1 MLPGGVA
8 LGAACAA
15 AHAACASAA
24 ITAAIPASRSAEPAG
39 ATAQPVAMAPP
50 LVPPQPPLAPPLPLA
65 PPSPPLPPLVPGVRL
80 VDSWEALRDAI
91 EFGTDAEVLLRPGAH
106 LVMDYSQI
114 VVRRDVVVRAY
125 DPLVDH
131 GAPPPPSPPP
141 LPPESPPLPPSPP
154 QSPPSPIAPPL
165 PPQTPPASP
174 SPAPPPVLFR
184 ALGEGYCRDANGAH
198 SWESISSCLDTV
210 EACYQECFESAWCA
224 CYAYATPESVPDDFD
239 GCRSAGSGRCNI
251 YLGDAF
257 ATTTSGLTGYQAFG
271 MGSVPSPPPQP
282 QPSPQ
287 GCENTCS
294 YSFDGDCD
302 DGGPGADFDVCGLGT
317 DCNDC
322 AELEQ
327 PSPSPLPSPEALPS
341 FTSQWVSSIVSVGSD
356 SYPSEVSWSLS
367 CTSDEGPTYLSGGS
381 SYYETHSAPLG
392 SDCSLSLVDSFGDG
406 WQGAEWTA
414 PGWVDETFSI
424 SSGSSFQASFTIGDG
439 PSPSPSPSPSANDP
453 SDSDSSTGGRRRLS
467 EEASTS
473 PIVTIDA
480 MERNR
485 MFFVAP
491 GVHLTLKRLH
501 LIRGKALS
509 NACAAGVSGVSCAD
523 EFNGNNGGCIFSF
536 GATTL
541 HGCVLENCSASGN
554 GGSSYNSSTLPN
566 AAPRALFA
574 PCEY

>member
-1 MLPGGVA
+1 MRKSTNRCVAPCLLVDGQDEFTCEVDPGYFTDASVCSGEQ
-8 LGAACAA
+8 GIWCAD
-15 AHAACASAA
+15 
-24 ITAAIPASRSAEPAG
+24 
-39 ATAQPVAMAPP
+39 APSGGG
-50 LVPPQPPLAPPLPLA
+50 LRRLSHEIAPSPLP
-65 PPSPPLPPLVPGVRL
+65 
-80 VDSWEALRDAI
+80 
-91 EFGTDAEVLLRPGAH
+91 
-106 LVMDYSQI
+106 
-114 VVRRDVVVRAY
+114 
-125 DPLVDH
+125 
-131 GAPPPPSPPP
+131 
-141 LPPESPPLPPSPP
+141 
-154 QSPPSPIAPPL
+154 
-165 PPQTPPASP
+165 SP
-174 SPAPPPVLFR
+174 SVS
-184 ALGEGYCRDANGAH
+184 E
-198 SWESISSCLDTV
+198 
-210 EACYQECFESAWCA
+210 
-224 CYAYATPESVPDDFD
+224 
-239 GCRSAGSGRCNI
+239 
-251 YLGDAF
+251 
-257 ATTTSGLTGYQAFG
+257 
-271 MGSVPSPPPQP
+271 
-282 QPSPQ
+282 
-287 GCENTCS
+287 
-294 YSFDGDCD
+294 
-302 DGGPGADFDVCGLGT
+302 
-317 DCNDC
+317 
-322 AELEQ
+322 
-327 PSPSPLPSPEALPS
+327 SPSPLPSPEASPS
-341 FTSQWVSSIVSVGSD
+341 LTSQSIVSVGSD

-406 WQGAEWTA
+406 WQGAEWAA

-424 SSGSSFQASFTIGDG
+424 SSGSSFQASFTIGGG